1 MAIKQV
7 LAGDGPGG
15 QGRAGATASRT
26 LQAWHG
32 ERWAEQKGLALPRP
46 AVHIPRPA
54 PTPGLRTPIRQI
66 FISPSQKEGQLSS
79 VQERV
84 FRDRTW
90 HLVITQS
97 TGGPRSSCGSWC
109 PHIHSPHH
117 PQPGINR
124 PDPWPSWHTLC
135 SSLPNVPCPGLSAH
149 VFQKACYA
157 KEKIQKRGED
167 SA

>member
-1 MAIKQV
+1 MTARE
-7 LAGDGPGG
+7 
-15 QGRAGATASRT
+15 GRAGQGPLLLEHSKPGTERGGLSKRVLLFHGQRST
-26 LQAWHG
+26 SPDPPPPQDSELLSGRFSSPQAKK
-32 ERWAEQKGLALPRP
+32 RDSFLP
-46 AVHIPRPA
+46 
-54 PTPGLRTPIRQI
+54 
-66 FISPSQKEGQLSS
+66 